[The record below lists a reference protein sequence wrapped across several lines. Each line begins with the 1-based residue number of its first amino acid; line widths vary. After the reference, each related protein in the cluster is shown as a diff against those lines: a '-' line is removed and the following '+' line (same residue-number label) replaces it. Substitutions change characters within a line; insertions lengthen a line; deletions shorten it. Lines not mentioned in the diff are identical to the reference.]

1 MLVLSVRYC
10 FKEAHAQECVYDAG
24 LKNKASV
31 EEALEWLRFQKEKDF
46 NEAAAIKKK
55 KDAGEEWSIVEKGD
69 EDKHLDDDDD

>member
-1 MLVLSVRYC
+1 M
-10 FKEAHAQECVYDAG
+10 YDKG